1 MRITRIILG
10 GVAALATTT
19 AFADASLDGALNTV
33 PEPDTLVL
41 FGAAVIGLVAA
52 HLRRRK

>member
-1 MRITRIILG
+1 MHIARIIF
-10 GVAALATTT
+10 GVAAALATTT
-19 AFADASLDGALNTV
+19 ALADASIDGALNTV

-41 FGAAVIGLVAA
+41 FGAAVIGLLAA